1 MSVTQV
7 IILLSLLYVH
17 ETKAGCCITNC
28 TGESDGDY
36 QSCIGCNVYAT
47 CSNDVIYDNRPC
59 PAGLFWDDS
68 SKRCEWTSTTC
79 PCAVTPAPTTPAPTT
94 PAPTTPNPTTPN
106 PTTPAPTT
114 PAPTTPNPTT
124 PAPIHLTSAT
134 TDSDDSDSS
143 SWSDNSND
151 SDDSDSSSWD
161 DNSDDS
167 DDGSILMMAL
177 ASHPNVDGNH
187 LRNNLRHTIEINLN
201 FRWLCL
207 ITGICTVLTVLFWI
221 YQCRADKFQP
231 DTKNDIEK

>member
-124 PAPIHLTSAT
+124 PNPTTPNPTTPAPTTPAPTTPSSNDTSAN
-134 TDSDDSDSS
+134 DAKSDD
-143 SWSDNSND
+143 
-151 SDDSDSSSWD
+151 
-161 DNSDDS
+161 
-167 DDGSILMMAL
+167 
-177 ASHPNVDGNH
+177 
-187 LRNNLRHTIEINLN
+187 
-201 FRWLCL
+201 
-207 ITGICTVLTVLFWI
+207 
-221 YQCRADKFQP
+221 
-231 DTKNDIEK
+231 TKS